1 MITRTTS
8 IISQFCTPHLP
19 WGSIFLP
26 APCIRRIVLFGRPEK
41 SKGGAVAF
49 KRAGAEQ
56 RSELDGRAVFA
67 VPQLSSSSVVARRA
81 CGARDD

>member
-1 MITRTTS
+1 M
-8 IISQFCTPHLP
+8 
-19 WGSIFLP
+19 
-26 APCIRRIVLFGRPEK
+26 VLFGRPEN

>member
-1 MITRTTS
+1 M
-8 IISQFCTPHLP
+8 H
-19 WGSIFLP
+19 
-26 APCIRRIVLFGRPEK
+26 FGRPEN

-67 VPQLSSSSVVARRA
+67 VPQLLSPSSVVARRA
-81 CGARDD
+81 CGARHD